1 MDKKRGFVGY
11 LIGLLMP
18 LILVLG
24 GAGLAALG
32 VVQGSLVL
40 IVMGLVVVAAGVL
53 WSVVVLIFDEP
64 VRLVLTPRGIG
75 DTPGCSD
82 AHRTVPRL
90 R

>member
-1 MDKKRGFVGY
+1 MGKKRGLTGY

-40 IVMGLVVVAAGVL
+40 IVMGLVVVAVGVL
-53 WSVVVLIFDEP
+53 WSVVVLELANPFEWF
-64 VRLVLTPRGIG
+64 
-75 DTPGCSD
+75 
-82 AHRTVPRL
+82 
-90 R
+90 

>member
-1 MDKKRGFVGY
+1 MGKKRGFIGN

-53 WSVVVLIFDEP
+53 WSVVVLDLANPFDWF
-64 VRLVLTPRGIG
+64 
-75 DTPGCSD
+75 
-82 AHRTVPRL
+82 
-90 R
+90 

>member
-1 MDKKRGFVGY
+1 MGTKRGFVGY

-18 LILVLG
+18 LILVLC

-53 WSVVVLIFDEP
+53 WSVVALELTNPFDWF
-64 VRLVLTPRGIG
+64 
-75 DTPGCSD
+75 
-82 AHRTVPRL
+82 
-90 R
+90 

>member
-1 MDKKRGFVGY
+1 MGKKRGFTGY

-40 IVMGLVVVAAGVL
+40 IVMGLVVVAVGVL
-53 WSVVVLIFDEP
+53 WSVVVLE
-64 VRLVLTPRGIG
+64 LTNPFEWF
-75 DTPGCSD
+75 
-82 AHRTVPRL
+82 
-90 R
+90 

>member
-1 MDKKRGFVGY
+1 MGKKRGFIGN

-53 WSVVVLIFDEP
+53 WSVVVLDLANPFDW
-64 VRLVLTPRGIG
+64 I
-75 DTPGCSD
+75 
-82 AHRTVPRL
+82 
-90 R
+90 

>member
-1 MDKKRGFVGY
+1 MGKKRGSSGN

-53 WSVVVLIFDEP
+53 WSVVALELTNPFDWF
-64 VRLVLTPRGIG
+64 
-75 DTPGCSD
+75 
-82 AHRTVPRL
+82 
-90 R
+90 

>member
-1 MDKKRGFVGY
+1 MGKKRGSSGN

-53 WSVVVLIFDEP
+53 WSVVVLELTNPFDWF
-64 VRLVLTPRGIG
+64 
-75 DTPGCSD
+75 
-82 AHRTVPRL
+82 
-90 R
+90 

>member
-1 MDKKRGFVGY
+1 MGKKRGFIGN

-40 IVMGLVVVAAGVL
+40 IVMGLIVVAAGVL
-53 WSVVVLIFDEP
+53 WSVVVLDLANPFDW
-64 VRLVLTPRGIG
+64 I
-75 DTPGCSD
+75 
-82 AHRTVPRL
+82 
-90 R
+90 

>member
-1 MDKKRGFVGY
+1 MGKKRGSSGY

-18 LILVLG
+18 LILVLC

-53 WSVVVLIFDEP
+53 WSVVALE
-64 VRLVLTPRGIG
+64 LTNPFEWF
-75 DTPGCSD
+75 
-82 AHRTVPRL
+82 
-90 R
+90 

>member
-1 MDKKRGFVGY
+1 MGKKRGLTGY

-53 WSVVVLIFDEP
+53 WSVVALE
-64 VRLVLTPRGIG
+64 LTNPFEWF
-75 DTPGCSD
+75 
-82 AHRTVPRL
+82 
-90 R
+90 